1 MSSLWRGIPDFYSSQ
16 QNAKTIENALF
27 DAMVRAGAVS
37 QDNADD
43 PVKVR
48 GLFPEIWFYYYYFL
62 RLTSRA
68 RREPMRACMLR
79 ATSSRSK

>member
-1 MSSLWRGIPDFYSSQ
+1 MSSLWRGIPDFSSSQ

-48 GLFPEIWFYYYYFL
+48 GRSLEI
-62 RLTSRA
+62 
-68 RREPMRACMLR
+68 
-79 ATSSRSK
+79 